1 MQSAQSSTTARLA
14 WRTGVREALGAPVIV
29 LGVGFVGYGS
39 LAQSHGFSLFDTVLS
54 TLSIWALPGQLI
66 LIEMEAA
73 GASFLAIVLAVAL
86 SASRFLPM
94 TVTLMPRMRTPGV
107 PGWRYYVAGH
117 LLAMMSWAVAVRR
130 FPKLQPEERMP
141 FFFGFTSTMWVAAML
156 CTASGYSLAGTLPG
170 PLRLA
175 FVFATPLYFI
185 LILTS
190 DLRDRMTVLS
200 LLFGALAA
208 PALHL
213 VWPSWGLVGGGL
225 IGGTLGY
232 LIGRRFSV

>member
-1 MQSAQSSTTARLA
+1 MPSTQSSAAARLA
-14 WRTGVREALGAPVIV
+14 YRAGVREALGAPVIV
-29 LGVGFVGYGS
+29 LGVGFIGYGS
-39 LAQSHGFSLFDTVLS
+39 LAQSHGFSLLDTVLS

-94 TVTLMPRMRTPGV
+94 TVTLMPRMRQPGI
-107 PGWRYYVAGH
+107 PSWRYYVAGH
-117 LLAMMSWAVAVRR
+117 LLAMMSWAVAIRR
-130 FPKLQPEERMP
+130 FPEQQPEERMP
-141 FFFGFTSTMWVAAML
+141 FFLGFTSTMWTSAML
-156 CTASGYSLAGTLPG
+156 CTWFGYSLAGTLPG
-170 PLRLA
+170 QLRLA

-190 DLRDRMTVLS
+190 DLRDRMTVLA
-200 LLFGALAA
+200 LLCGAIAA

-225 IGGTLGY
+225 VGGTLGY